1 MCNFNFTVSKTNQ
14 IPTLMPLTKKITELT
29 SKKYSTNITIMG
41 DYEGSN
47 NTSILDNDNGTILV
61 VSDRDQFYFR
71 DPQRNLW
78 LSVLD
83 SFHIDGK
90 QHHPELGDSYTLNH
104 GVQYSFTTKET
115 IVEMA
120 SNYFERHAD

>member
-1 MCNFNFTVSKTNQ
+1 
-14 IPTLMPLTKKITELT
+14 MPLTKKIVELT
-29 SKKYSTNITIMG
+29 SKKYSTNITILG
-41 DYEGSN
+41 DYEDSD

-61 VSDRDQFYFR
+61 VSDKDQFYFK
-71 DPQRNLW
+71 DQHRNLW

-90 QHHPELGDSYTLNH
+90 QHYPELGDSYTLKH
-104 GVQYSFTTKET
+104 GVQYSFTTKEA

-120 SNYFERHAD
+120 SNYFAKHAD